1 MSLLVRGKYVITSAV
16 DGEGGILENG
26 AVYVEN
32 SKITEVG
39 GYESLKRKYSDAE
52 VKGNGKQL
60 LMPGL
65 IDGHSHGGG
74 LTFLQG
80 GMLFDYLENALIDWA
95 YMVGIDPALN
105 ASLSA
110 VRHLRNGC
118 TTMHHNYWGEEP
130 NLLENAEKCIRAYQE
145 AGIRLAYS
153 PGGRNKNRLAL
164 DEEEFIKTLPS
175 DLRKFAHA
183 LVSYDKE
190 EIIERYIE
198 LFDELHNRY
207 NGENT
212 RIIFGPSWVQ
222 GCTDDFLLRVKER
235 ADELGKVQIHIH
247 TLQTP
252 VQKAYGIKKY
262 GKSLLFHLDDLGIV
276 DQNLTLGHAVFLTDE
291 DIDLLASKNASTT
304 HHPSCNL
311 AVRNG
316 ISPVYYLCRA
326 GVNVALGIDDKG
338 INDDEDAIMELRLI
352 HRLHRVPGFSLTE
365 MPAFNA
371 FDVLKIGTVNSARVC
386 GYGGE
391 VGELKSGMKADLI
404 LVDLEEV
411 CEDPWISSDLSIAEA
426 FIHRAK
432 GSHVN
437 TVLVGGNVVMEDK
450 TIVTIDVESLYKE
463 VRKSASKGIDRKTRE
478 FADTLQK
485 IKPYYQKWYNG
496 WEDTEYRPYYIMN
509 SRV

>member
-1 MSLLVRGKYVITSAV
+1 M
-16 DGEGGILENG
+16 
-26 AVYVEN
+26 
-32 SKITEVG
+32 
-39 GYESLKRKYSDAE
+39 
-52 VKGNGKQL
+52 
-60 LMPGL
+60 
-65 IDGHSHGGG
+65 
-74 LTFLQG
+74 
-80 GMLFDYLENALIDWA
+80 
-95 YMVGIDPALN
+95 
-105 ASLSA
+105 
-110 VRHLRNGC
+110 
-118 TTMHHNYWGEEP
+118 
-130 NLLENAEKCIRAYQE
+130 
-145 AGIRLAYS
+145 
-153 PGGRNKNRLAL
+153 
-164 DEEEFIKTLPS
+164 
-175 DLRKFAHA
+175 RKFAHA

-352 HRLHRVPGFSLTE
+352 HRLQEPSIQPVF
-365 MPAFNA
+365 A
-371 FDVLKIGTVNSARVC
+371 
-386 GYGGE
+386 
-391 VGELKSGMKADLI
+391 GMA
-404 LVDLEEV
+404 
-411 CEDPWISSDLSIAEA
+411 
-426 FIHRAK
+426 
-432 GSHVN
+432 
-437 TVLVGGNVVMEDK
+437 
-450 TIVTIDVESLYKE
+450 
-463 VRKSASKGIDRKTRE
+463 VR
-478 FADTLQK
+478 
-485 IKPYYQKWYNG
+485 
-496 WEDTEYRPYYIMN
+496 
-509 SRV
+509 

>member
-164 DEEEFIKTLPS
+164 DEEICSCTGF
-175 DLRKFAHA
+175 LR
-183 LVSYDKE
+183 
-190 EIIERYIE
+190 
-198 LFDELHNRY
+198 
-207 NGENT
+207 
-212 RIIFGPSWVQ
+212 
-222 GCTDDFLLRVKER
+222 
-235 ADELGKVQIHIH
+235 
-247 TLQTP
+247 
-252 VQKAYGIKKY
+252 
-262 GKSLLFHLDDLGIV
+262 
-276 DQNLTLGHAVFLTDE
+276 
-291 DIDLLASKNASTT
+291 
-304 HHPSCNL
+304 
-311 AVRNG
+311 
-316 ISPVYYLCRA
+316 
-326 GVNVALGIDDKG
+326 
-338 INDDEDAIMELRLI
+338 
-352 HRLHRVPGFSLTE
+352 
-365 MPAFNA
+365 
-371 FDVLKIGTVNSARVC
+371 
-386 GYGGE
+386 
-391 VGELKSGMKADLI
+391 
-404 LVDLEEV
+404 
-411 CEDPWISSDLSIAEA
+411 
-426 FIHRAK
+426 
-432 GSHVN
+432 
-437 TVLVGGNVVMEDK
+437 
-450 TIVTIDVESLYKE
+450 
-463 VRKSASKGIDRKTRE
+463 
-478 FADTLQK
+478 
-485 IKPYYQKWYNG
+485 
-496 WEDTEYRPYYIMN
+496 
-509 SRV
+509 